1 VTVQIGQQSSRGVE
15 ASVGLALDGGW
26 RIDANTVLLRA
37 RFDDFVQSVGGQ
49 AVSFAGNVPNNVP
62 QQVSNIWLTWKFAPD
77 WLMTG
82 GVQIVGDTWA
92 DNADTVKRP
101 SYSVVNMGLQWK
113 PYENTTISV
122 RVYNLFDT
130 VYATSG
136 GTTQWL
142 LGRPRTGEIA
152 LNVKF

>member
-1 VTVQIGQQSSRGVE
+1 
-15 ASVGLALDGGW
+15 
-26 RIDANTVLLRA
+26 
-37 RFDDFVQSVGGQ
+37 
-49 AVSFAGNVPNNVP
+49 
-62 QQVSNIWLTWKFAPD
+62 
-77 WLMTG
+77 MTG